1 MLKSKDFWVG
11 VLVGVALYYIYM
23 NHLKGMGNKGGS

>member
-11 VLVGVALYYIYM
+11 VLLGVALYYIYL
-23 NHLKGMGNKGGS
+23 NHVKGKGSGGS